1 MDDEVKVK
9 VGVGSAEKGVKKVG
23 TGRCNDTCTLAHLHT
38 CTLAHLH
45 TCTLA

>member
-23 TGRCNDTCTLAHLHT
+23 TGR
-38 CTLAHLH
+38 
-45 TCTLA
+45 